1 MVEESGS
8 QRGQDA
14 VAAAGDDS
22 SDDNVVRSIA
32 DWVRRGR
39 GRGDRAH
46 IEREGDDRGDVDR
59 EGDDQEPAERSAAMT
74 MPPFGAPGRTVVHL
88 VRHGEVHNP
97 QGVLYGRLPAYHL
110 SDNGREMAV
119 LTAEALAG
127 HDVTHL
133 RCSPLER
140 AQETIK
146 PIAAAYPGMRVVIDG
161 RVIEAENQLEGQQVR
176 FPQALRRPAN
186 LWLLRNPL
194 RPSWG
199 ESYTEIVARMRLAIA
214 DAAVAAHGH
223 EAVIV
228 SHQLP
233 IWMARCDVEGRRL
246 VHDPRRRECS
256 LASVTSLTLIDGRVT
271 SVVYSE
277 PAAGLVSV
285 RSSKKF
291 VAGA

>member
-1 MVEESGS
+1 MTIDESGS
-8 QRGQDA
+8 LQDQDA
-14 VAAAGDDS
+14 SRADGADS
-22 SDDNVVRSIA
+22 GDDNVVRSIA

-39 GRGDRAH
+39 GGGDREH
-46 IEREGDDRGDVDR
+46 TEREGDDRGDA
-59 EGDDQEPAERSAAMT
+59 GQEAAERSPAVTA
-74 MPPFGAPGRTVVHL
+74 PPYGAPGRTVVHL

-110 SDNGREMAV
+110 SDTGREMAV
-119 LTAEALAG
+119 LAAKALSG
-127 HDVTHL
+127 HDIRHL

-140 AQETIK
+140 AQETMV
-146 PIAAAYPGMRVVIDG
+146 PIAAEFPGLKTVIDG

-199 ESYTEIVARMRLAIA
+199 ESYTDIVARMRLAIA

-277 PAAGLVSV
+277 PAGHLAA
-285 RSSKKF
+285 RTSKKF

>member
-1 MVEESGS
+1 MTIDESGAE
-8 QRGQDA
+8 QDQT
-14 VAAAGDDS
+14 AAPSDSDDS

-39 GRGDRAH
+39 GRADRDD
-46 IEREGDDRGDVDR
+46 IERES
-59 EGDDQEPAERSAAMT
+59 DDQGDTSQEAGERSPAMT
-74 MPPFGAPGRTVVHL
+74 APPYGAPGRTVVHL

-110 SDNGREMAV
+110 SDRGREMAV
-119 LTAEALAG
+119 MAAEALAG
-127 HDVTHL
+127 HDIRHL

-140 AQETIK
+140 AQETMA
-146 PIAAAYPGMRVVIDG
+146 PIAAEFQGLKIVIDG

-277 PAAGLVSV
+277 PAVHLLAG
-285 RSSKKF
+285 RTSKKF